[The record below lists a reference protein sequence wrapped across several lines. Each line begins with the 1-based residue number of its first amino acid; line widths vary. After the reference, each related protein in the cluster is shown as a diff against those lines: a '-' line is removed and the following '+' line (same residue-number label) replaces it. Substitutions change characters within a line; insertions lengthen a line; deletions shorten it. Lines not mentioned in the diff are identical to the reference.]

1 MGDRAAVR
9 RVTWPEVLAA
19 VQGDAE
25 RFAVTSRLREGGFS
39 ADSFARLIDARVT
52 VAEALVRVEDQL
64 EERRGS
70 VAARERSRVQAV
82 RRRLEL
88 ELWP

>member
-1 MGDRAAVR
+1 MGAVAVR

-25 RFAVTSRLREGGFS
+25 RLAVTSRLREGGFS

-52 VAEALVRVEDQL
+52 VTEALVRVEDQL
-64 EERRGS
+64 EGRRGE
-70 VAARERSRVQAV
+70 AARERSRVQAV

>member
-52 VAEALVRVEDQL
+52 VTEALVRVEDQL
-64 EERRGS
+64 EGRRGE
-70 VAARERSRVQAV
+70 AARERSRVQAV

>member
-1 MGDRAAVR
+1 MR

-25 RFAVTSRLREGGFS
+25 RLAVTSRLREGGFS

-52 VAEALVRVEDQL
+52 VAEALVRVE
-64 EERRGS
+64 GS

-82 RRRLEL
+82 RRRLER